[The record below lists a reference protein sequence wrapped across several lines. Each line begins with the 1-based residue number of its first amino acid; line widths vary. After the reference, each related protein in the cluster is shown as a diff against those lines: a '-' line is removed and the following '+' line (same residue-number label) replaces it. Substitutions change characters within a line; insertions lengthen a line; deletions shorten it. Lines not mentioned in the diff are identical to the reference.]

1 MLYTSPYGFRM
12 DDDEKKITGA
22 IQIAKI
28 DSSKN
33 IQRLTINIASFN
45 KESLNQLSQNIKAC
59 ALFSKMKLKEIQA
72 VQDKK
77 LNEDSK
83 FLNGIKHTVKGI
95 KGVCPIVQNL
105 DPKELTI
112 LGQISKNSEAI
123 NFIMPAEE
131 NYSKTTTLQ
140 KLLKLACES

>member
-1 MLYTSPYGFRM
+1 
-12 DDDEKKITGA
+12 
-22 IQIAKI
+22 
-28 DSSKN
+28 
-33 IQRLTINIASFN
+33 
-45 KESLNQLSQNIKAC
+45 
-59 ALFSKMKLKEIQA
+59 MKLKEVQA
-72 VQDKK
+72 TQDKK